1 MIDIE
6 KFLCSLLSQAEGHH
20 GEPLNRGNIQEALR
34 EQGCEIVDG
43 KLCQLPEVD
52 IVDLERPDNNLK
64 LLRGHWYRSV
74 IMIDDL
80 GIEKDDVL
88 YCSQDGYLDKNDSR
102 LSPSELEKWLRF
114 FDEVPGKRF
123 EVGSYIKRIGTS
135 DLVRV
140 VQINDG
146 FYRVSDIETDT
157 EYDIA
162 IAEEGLWEPFGVF
175 DYKPGAILSVTLGNN
190 QKYILI
196 YRQTE
201 DGRIE
206 SYVHWAV
213 GVQVFPMGGIVAKIC
228 DQVKVEL
235 ATRTEQAEFM
245 SELSKAG
252 YRWNPETRELIP
264 VYTTKF
270 KVGDTILHRENRD
283 VQHTIETVDLQYGC
297 YRCTDGSVLE
307 IKEADE
313 KYIVTEFHERLS
325 DLDLILEWFAHIEQ
339 MATDRKT
346 LNGCVMRDCDTL
358 DEIKVLAKNSQEYIK
373 AHVVPEKIVFS
384 QGDID
389 QMVCKFKNE
398 PLRSEDRVA
407 DIYRRGI
414 EDTLKELKLRYGG
427 QKTTD

>member
-20 GEPLNRGNIQEALR
+20 GEPLNRSNIQEALR
-34 EQGCEIVDG
+34 EQNYEIVNG
-43 KLCQLPEVD
+43 KLTQLIEVD
-52 IVDLERPDNNLK
+52 IEHLEVTGYRPGDFL
-64 LLRGHWYRSV
+64 
-74 IMIDDL
+74 
-80 GIEKDDVL
+80 
-88 YCSQDGYLDKNDSR
+88 
-102 LSPSELEKWLRF
+102 
-114 FDEVPGKRF
+114 
-123 EVGSYIKRIGTS
+123 T
-135 DLVRV
+135 
-140 VQINDG
+140 
-146 FYRVSDIETDT
+146 
-157 EYDIA
+157 
-162 IAEEGLWEPFGVF
+162 
-175 DYKPGAILSVTLGNN
+175 VTLGNN

-228 DQVKVEL
+228 DQIKVEL
-235 ATRTEQAEFM
+235 ATKTEQSELM

-252 YRWNPETRELIP
+252 YRWNSETRELIP

-270 KVGDTILHRENRD
+270 KAGDTICHRENRD

-307 IKEADE
+307 IKAADE
-313 KYIVTEFHERLS
+313 KYVVPEFHERLS

-346 LNGCVMRDCDTL
+346 QNGYVMRDCDAL

-373 AHVVPEKIVFS
+373 AHVAHDKIIFS
-384 QGDID
+384 QRDVD

-398 PLRSEDRVA
+398 PLKPDGRVA

-414 EDTLKELKLRYGG
+414 DDTLKELRLRYG
-427 QKTTD
+427 QKRDSN

>member
-1 MIDIE
+1 MIDTE

-20 GEPLNRGNIQEALR
+20 GEPLNRSNIQEALR
-34 EQGCEIVDG
+34 EQGCEVVNG
-43 KLCQLPEVD
+43 KLTRLLEVD
-52 IVDLERPDNNLK
+52 IVDLERPDNDLK
-64 LLRGHWYRSV
+64 LLRGHWYKSV

-88 YCSQDGYLDKNDSR
+88 YCSQDGYLTKNDSR

-123 EVGSYIKRIGTS
+123 EVGSYIKRTGTS
-135 DLVRV
+135 DIVRV
-140 VQINDG
+140 AQVNDD
-146 FYRVSDIETDT
+146 FYRVSDIETGT

-162 IAEEGLWEPFGVF
+162 IADEGLWEPLGIL
-175 DYKPGAILSVTLGNN
+175 DYKPGTFLSVTLGNR

-196 YRQTE
+196 YRQIE
-201 DGRIE
+201 DNLIW

-213 GVQVFPMGGIVAKIC
+213 GVHVFPMGGTVAKIC
-228 DQVKVEL
+228 DQVKVVP
-235 ATRTEQAEFM
+235 ATRTEQAELLT
-245 SELSKAG
+245 ELSKAG
-252 YRWNPETRELIP
+252 YRWDPESREIIS

-270 KVGDTILHRENRD
+270 KAGDIIRHRKNRD
-283 VQHTIETVDLQYGC
+283 VQHTIKTVDFQYGC

-307 IKEADE
+307 IKAADE
-313 KYIVTEFHERLS
+313 NYVVTEFHERLS

-346 LNGCVMRDCDTL
+346 QNGYVMRDSDAL
-358 DEIKVLAKNSQEYIK
+358 DEIKVLAKNSQEYIR
-373 AHVVPEKIVFS
+373 AHVAPEKIVFA
-384 QGDID
+384 QRDID

-398 PLRSEDRVA
+398 PLRSDGRVA

-414 EDTLKELKLRYGG
+414 DDTLKELRLRYGQG
-427 QKTTD
+427 TTD

>member
-20 GEPLNRGNIQEALR
+20 GEPLNRSNIQEALR
-34 EQGCEIVDG
+34 EQNYEIVDG
-43 KLCQLPEVD
+43 KLTKVD
-52 IVDLERPDNNLK
+52 IEHLERPDTDLK
-64 LLRGHWYRSV
+64 ILKGHWYKSV
-74 IMIDDL
+74 IAIDDL
-80 GIEKDDVL
+80 GIEKDDVF
-88 YCSQDGYLDKNDSR
+88 YCSQDGYLDKNGSH
-102 LSPSELEKWLRF
+102 LLPSELSKWLRF
-114 FDEVPGKRF
+114 FDEVPGK
-123 EVGSYIKRIGTS
+123 
-135 DLVRV
+135 
-140 VQINDG
+140 G
-146 FYRVSDIETDT
+146 FKIDDYR
-157 EYDIA
+157 
-162 IAEEGLWEPFGVF
+162 
-175 DYKPGAILSVTLGNN
+175 PGDFLTVTLGNN

-201 DGRIE
+201 DGCIE

-213 GVQVFPMGGIVAKIC
+213 GVQVFPIGGIVAKIC
-228 DQVKVEL
+228 DQVKVAS
-235 ATRTEQAEFM
+235 ATRTEQAELM

-270 KVGDTILHRENRD
+270 KVGDTIRHRENRD

-307 IKEADE
+307 IKAADE
-313 KYIVTEFHERLS
+313 KYVVPEFHERLS

-346 LNGCVMRDCDTL
+346 QNGYVMRDCDAL

-373 AHVVPEKIVFS
+373 AHVAHDKIVFA
-384 QGDID
+384 QRDID

-398 PLRSEDRVA
+398 PLKPDGRVA

-414 EDTLKELKLRYGG
+414 DDTLKELRLRYG
-427 QKTTD
+427 QKGDSD